1 MGRAGGSDL
10 GAPLSMGFRDINRLG
25 TALLCVAIAVGA
37 SVLAALLLVPDTA
50 PPHPAFAIAGLDDE
64 AGPTEA
70 ATQAIPIAD
79 RLARASAAHGAE
91 LAAAQCGACHTLD
104 RDGIAMVGPNLW
116 GVAGA
121 SVAAKQGYHY
131 SDALRALGG
140 RWTPARLDQWLTRPQ
155 AMAPG
160 TRMGFAGLDDPGQ
173 RADLVAFLI
182 GLAPAAAP
190 PAAGA
195 APVAFE
201 TLVDGADPKQGAAAA
216 AAQCGACHGFDKG
229 GAAMVGP
236 NLYGVVGRGVAQAP
250 DYAYSASLSAHRG
263 VWTVT
268 ALGDWL
274 ANPRQFAPGTKMGFA
289 GIADP
294 GQRAPIVAYLRTLA
308 P

>member
-1 MGRAGGSDL
+1 
-10 GAPLSMGFRDINRLG
+10 MGFRDINRLG
-25 TALLCVAIAVGA
+25 AALLCVAIAVGA
-37 SVLAALLLVPDTA
+37 SVLSARLLVSDTTPA
-50 PPHPAFAIAGLDDE
+50 HPAFAIAGLDDE
-64 AGPTEA
+64 GGATTAAAGTV
-70 ATQAIPIAD
+70 PIAD

-104 RDGIAMVGPNLW
+104 RDGVAMVGPNLW
-116 GVAGA
+116 GVSGGPVA
-121 SVAAKQGYHY
+121 SKEGYRY

-140 RWTPARLDQWLTRPQ
+140 RWTPARLDLWLTRPQ

-173 RADLVAFLI
+173 RADLIAFLVT
-182 GLAPAAAP
+182 LAPPPGAAAG
-190 PAAGA
+190 AAGGAATAA
-195 APVAFE
+195 APVAFAS
-201 TLVDGADPKQGAAAA
+201 LVDGADAKQGAVAA
-216 AAQCGACHGFDKG
+216 AAQCGACHGFDRG

-263 VWTVT
+263 SWTVA

-274 ANPRQFAPGTKMGFA
+274 ADPRRFAPGTRMGFA

-294 GQRAPIVAYLRTLA
+294 RARANVVAYLRTLG